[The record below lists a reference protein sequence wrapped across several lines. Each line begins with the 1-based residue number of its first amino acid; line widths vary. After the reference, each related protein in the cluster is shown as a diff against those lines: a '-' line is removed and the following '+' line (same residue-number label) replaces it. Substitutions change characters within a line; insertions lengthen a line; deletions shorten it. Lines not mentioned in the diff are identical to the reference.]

1 MTPAQKPAHPRI
13 RSRQHELAELVRQSY
28 KVTPTDRAVAIGQN
42 PVTVWFTGLSGSGKS
57 TIANEVELRLLNNG
71 IHAMVLDGDI
81 VRDGLSN
88 DLGFSNKDRFENI
101 RRVAEASKIMYDAGL
116 VVLVALISPL
126 DDARQFARDLYEPG
140 EFVEVFVDTPP
151 EVCQERDPKN
161 LYARAN
167 AGEIKN
173 MTGITQGY
181 EAPQSPELHIDGTTS
196 IDENVDL
203 ILAAINSKQEE
214 LDKSL

>member
-1 MTPAQKPAHPRI
+1 MTQAHKPAHPKI
-13 RSRQHELAELVRQSY
+13 RARQHELAELVRQSY
-28 KVTPTDRAVAIGQN
+28 KVTPTDRAVAIGQK

-57 TIANEVELRLLNNG
+57 TIANEVELRLLNDG

-88 DLGFSNKDRFENI
+88 DLGFTNKDRYENI

-126 DDARQFARDLYEPG
+126 DSARQFARDLYEPG
-140 EFVEVFVDTPP
+140 EFIEVFVDTPP

-181 EAPQSPELHIDGTTS
+181 EAPKSPELHIDGTAP
-196 IDENVDL
+196 IDTNVDL
-203 ILAAINSKQEE
+203 ILAAINDRQKQ
-214 LDKSL
+214 LDQSL